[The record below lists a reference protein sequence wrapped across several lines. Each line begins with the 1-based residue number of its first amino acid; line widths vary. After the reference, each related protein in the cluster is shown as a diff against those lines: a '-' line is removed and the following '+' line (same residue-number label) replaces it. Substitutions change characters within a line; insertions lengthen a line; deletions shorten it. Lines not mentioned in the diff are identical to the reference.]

1 MRNHKEQFPI
11 IKFHAYRDEWKQH
24 KLGEVFEQ
32 TVEYVDPYEQNLE
45 LWSVTVESGLTP
57 KEERYNREFLV
68 KKSDKFKKLYP
79 EEIVYNPMN
88 ITIGAVGFNN
98 AGKEVAVSGYY
109 VTMKM
114 KSKFSNKFFSAW
126 LSCPKAIRLYKIY
139 STGSLIERQRVQFPT
154 LSDIK
159 DYFPTLDEQ
168 SAIGSL
174 FRTLDDL
181 LTSYKDNLANYQSL
195 KATMLSK
202 MFPKA
207 GQRVPEIRLDGFE
220 GEWEVLQLSDIC
232 QKVTEKNKDNNFNE
246 TFTNSAEFGIISQRD
261 FFEKDI
267 SNEKSLNTYYVVRN
281 NDFVYNPRISNYA
294 PVGPVKRNKLGR
306 TGVMSPLYFV
316 FRITNSNI
324 DLNFLETFFNTNTW
338 HKFMKLN
345 GDSGARAD
353 RFAIKDS
360 TFLTMPI
367 AFPSLP
373 EQQAIGA
380 YFSNLDNLINS
391 HQEKISQLETLKKK
405 LLQDMFV

>member
-1 MRNHKEQFPI
+1 MKNHKEQFPI
-11 IKFHAYRDEWKQH
+11 IRFHTYRDEWKQH

-98 AGKEVAVSGYY
+98 AGKKVAVSGYY

-159 DYFPTLDEQ
+159 DYFPTFDEQ

-181 LTSYKDNLANYQSL
+181 LSSYKDNLTNYQAL

-207 GQRVPEIRLDGFE
+207 GQTVPEIRLNGFE
-220 GEWEVLQLSDIC
+220 EDWERKSLSEVCTINSGRDYKHLKNGDIPVYGTGGYMLSVNEKLSDEDAIGIGRKGTIDKPYLLSAPFWTVDTLFYVIC
-232 QKVTEKNKDNNFNE
+232 KVGYDLNYLFLIFQKIRWKKFDE
-246 TFTNSAEFGIISQRD
+246 S
-261 FFEKDI
+261 
-267 SNEKSLNTYYVVRN
+267 
-281 NDFVYNPRISNYA
+281 
-294 PVGPVKRNKLGR
+294 
-306 TGVMSPLYFV
+306 TGVPSLSKKTIEKVVSKFPSYEEQCAIGLYF
-316 FRITNSNI
+316 S
-324 DLNFLETFFNTNTW
+324 DLE
-338 HKFMKLN
+338 
-345 GDSGARAD
+345 
-353 RFAIKDS
+353 
-360 TFLTMPI
+360 
-367 AFPSLP
+367 
-373 EQQAIGA
+373 
-380 YFSNLDNLINS
+380 NLINYY
-391 HQEKISQLETLKKK
+391 QEKISQLETLKKK
-405 LLQDMFV
+405 LLQDMFI

>member
-1 MRNHKEQFPI
+1 MKNHKEQFPI
-11 IKFHAYRDEWKQH
+11 IRFHTYRDEWKQH

-159 DYFPTLDEQ
+159 DYFPTFDEQ

-181 LTSYKDNLANYQSL
+181 LSSYKDNLTNYQAL

-207 GQRVPEIRLDGFE
+207 GQTVPEIRLNGFE
-220 GEWEVLQLSDIC
+220 EDWERKSLSEVCTINSGRDYKHLKNGDIPVYGTGGYMLSVNEKLSDEDAIGIGRKGTIDKPYLLSAPFWTVDTLFYVIC
-232 QKVTEKNKDNNFNE
+232 KVGYDLNYLFLIFQKIRWKKFDE
-246 TFTNSAEFGIISQRD
+246 S
-261 FFEKDI
+261 
-267 SNEKSLNTYYVVRN
+267 
-281 NDFVYNPRISNYA
+281 
-294 PVGPVKRNKLGR
+294 
-306 TGVMSPLYFV
+306 TGVPSLSKKTIEKVVSKFPSYEEQCAIGLYF
-316 FRITNSNI
+316 S
-324 DLNFLETFFNTNTW
+324 D
-338 HKFMKLN
+338 
-345 GDSGARAD
+345 
-353 RFAIKDS
+353 
-360 TFLTMPI
+360 
-367 AFPSLP
+367 
-373 EQQAIGA
+373 
-380 YFSNLDNLINS
+380 LDNLINYY
-391 HQEKISQLETLKKK
+391 QEKISQLETLKKK
-405 LLQDMFV
+405 LLQDMFI

>member
-1 MRNHKEQFPI
+1 MKNHKEQFPI
-11 IKFHAYRDEWKQH
+11 IRFHTYRDEWKQH

-114 KSKFSNKFFSAW
+114 KSKFSNNFFSAW

-159 DYFPTLDEQ
+159 DYFPIFDEQ

-181 LTSYKDNLANYQSL
+181 LSSYKDNLTNYQAL

-207 GQRVPEIRLDGFE
+207 GQTVPEIRLNGFE
-220 GEWEVLQLSDIC
+220 EDWERKGLSEVCTINSGRDYKHLKNGDIPVYGTGGYMLSVNEKLSDEDAIGIGRKGTIDKPYLLSAPFWTVDTLFYVIC
-232 QKVTEKNKDNNFNE
+232 KVGYDLNYLFLIFQKIRWKKFDE
-246 TFTNSAEFGIISQRD
+246 S
-261 FFEKDI
+261 
-267 SNEKSLNTYYVVRN
+267 
-281 NDFVYNPRISNYA
+281 
-294 PVGPVKRNKLGR
+294 
-306 TGVMSPLYFV
+306 TGVPSLSKKTIEKVVSKFPSYEEQCAIGLYF
-316 FRITNSNI
+316 S
-324 DLNFLETFFNTNTW
+324 D
-338 HKFMKLN
+338 
-345 GDSGARAD
+345 
-353 RFAIKDS
+353 
-360 TFLTMPI
+360 
-367 AFPSLP
+367 
-373 EQQAIGA
+373 
-380 YFSNLDNLINS
+380 LDNLINYY
-391 HQEKISQLETLKKK
+391 QEKISQLETLKKK
-405 LLQDMFV
+405 LLQDMFI

>member
-1 MRNHKEQFPI
+1 MKNHKEQFPI
-11 IKFHAYRDEWKQH
+11 IRFHTYRDEWKQQ

-114 KSKFSNKFFSAW
+114 KSKFSNNFFSAW

-159 DYFPTLDEQ
+159 DYFPIFDEQ

-181 LTSYKDNLANYQSL
+181 LSSYKDNLTNYQAL

-207 GQRVPEIRLDGFE
+207 GQTVPEIRLNGFE
-220 GEWEVLQLSDIC
+220 EDWERKGLSEVCTINSGRDYKHLKNGDIPVYGTGGYMLSVNEKLSDEDAIGIGRKGTIDKPYLLSAPFWTVDTLFYVIC
-232 QKVTEKNKDNNFNE
+232 KVGYDLNYLFLIFQKIRWKKFDE
-246 TFTNSAEFGIISQRD
+246 S
-261 FFEKDI
+261 
-267 SNEKSLNTYYVVRN
+267 
-281 NDFVYNPRISNYA
+281 
-294 PVGPVKRNKLGR
+294 
-306 TGVMSPLYFV
+306 TGVPSLSKKTIEKVVSKFPSYEEQCAIGLYF
-316 FRITNSNI
+316 S
-324 DLNFLETFFNTNTW
+324 D
-338 HKFMKLN
+338 
-345 GDSGARAD
+345 
-353 RFAIKDS
+353 
-360 TFLTMPI
+360 
-367 AFPSLP
+367 
-373 EQQAIGA
+373 
-380 YFSNLDNLINS
+380 LDNLINYY
-391 HQEKISQLETLKKK
+391 QEKISQLETLKKK
-405 LLQDMFV
+405 LLQDMFI

>member
-1 MRNHKEQFPI
+1 MIKQDIPKIRFYSYQGSWTENRIADIVKISAGGDVDKVKLKESGKYPVIANALTNKGIVGF
-11 IKFHAYRDEWKQH
+11 
-24 KLGEVFEQ
+24 
-32 TVEYVDPYEQNLE
+32 YEDYKVKAPA
-45 LWSVTVESGLTP
+45 VTVTGRGDVGYAVARHENFTPIVRLLTLQSEKIDVDYLENQINSMRILNESTGVPQLTAP
-57 KEERYNREFLV
+57 QLGNYKVY
-68 KKSDKFKKLYP
+68 YP
-79 EEIVYNPMN
+79 E
-88 ITIGAVGFNN
+88 
-98 AGKEVAVSGYY
+98 
-109 VTMKM
+109 
-114 KSKFSNKFFSAW
+114 
-126 LSCPKAIRLYKIY
+126 
-139 STGSLIERQRVQFPT
+139 IE
-154 LSDIK
+154 
-159 DYFPTLDEQ
+159 EQ

-174 FRTLDDL
+174 FRPLDDL
-181 LTSYKDNLANYQSL
+181 LASYKDNLANYQSI

-267 SNEKSLNTYYVVRN
+267 SNEKSLNAYYVVRN

-316 FRITNSNI
+316 FRVVNSNI
-324 DLNFLETFFNTNTW
+324 DLDFLETFFDTNIW

-353 RFAIKDS
+353 RFAIRDS
-360 TFLTMPI
+360 IFLQMPI
-367 AFPSLP
+367 VFPSIT

-391 HQEKISQLETLKKK
+391 YQEKISQFETLKKK
-405 LLQDMFV
+405 LLQDMFI

>member
-1 MRNHKEQFPI
+1 MKNHKEQFPI
-11 IKFHAYRDEWKQH
+11 IRFHTYRDEWKQH

-98 AGKEVAVSGYY
+98 AGKKVAVSGYY

-159 DYFPTLDEQ
+159 DYFPTFDEQ

-181 LTSYKDNLANYQSL
+181 LSSYKDNLTNYQAL

-207 GQRVPEIRLDGFE
+207 GQTVPEIRLNGFE
-220 GEWEVLQLSDIC
+220 EDWERKSLSEVCTINSGRDYKHLKNGDIPVYGTGGYMLSVNEKLSD
-232 QKVTEKNKDNNFNE
+232 ED
-246 TFTNSAEFGIISQRD
+246 
-261 FFEKDI
+261 
-267 SNEKSLNTYYVVRN
+267 
-281 NDFVYNPRISNYA
+281 
-294 PVGPVKRNKLGR
+294 
-306 TGVMSPLYFV
+306 
-316 FRITNSNI
+316 
-324 DLNFLETFFNTNTW
+324 
-338 HKFMKLN
+338 
-345 GDSGARAD
+345 
-353 RFAIKDS
+353 
-360 TFLTMPI
+360 
-367 AFPSLP
+367 
-373 EQQAIGA
+373 AIGIGRKGTIDKP
-380 YFSNLDNLINS
+380 Y
-391 HQEKISQLETLKKK
+391 
-405 LLQDMFV
+405 LLSAPFWTVDILCYM

>member
-1 MRNHKEQFPI
+1 MKNHKEQFPI
-11 IKFHAYRDEWKQH
+11 IRFHTYRDEWKQH

-98 AGKEVAVSGYY
+98 AGKKVAVSGYY

-159 DYFPTLDEQ
+159 DYFPTFDEQ

-181 LTSYKDNLANYQSL
+181 LSSYKDNLTNYQAL

-207 GQRVPEIRLDGFE
+207 GQTVPEIRLNGFE
-220 GEWEVLQLSDIC
+220 EDWERKGLSEVCTINSGRDYKHLKNGDIPVYGTGGYMLSVNEKLSDEDAIGIGRKGTIDKPYLLSAPFWTVDTLFYVIC
-232 QKVTEKNKDNNFNE
+232 KV
-246 TFTNSAEFGIISQRD
+246 G
-261 FFEKDI
+261 
-267 SNEKSLNTYYVVRN
+267 Y
-281 NDFVYNPRISNYA
+281 
-294 PVGPVKRNKLGR
+294 
-306 TGVMSPLYFV
+306 
-316 FRITNSNI
+316 
-324 DLNFLETFFNTNTW
+324 DLNYLFLIF
-338 HKFMKLN
+338 
-345 GDSGARAD
+345 
-353 RFAIKDS
+353 
-360 TFLTMPI
+360 
-367 AFPSLP
+367 
-373 EQQAIGA
+373 
-380 YFSNLDNLINS
+380 
-391 HQEKISQLETLKKK
+391 
-405 LLQDMFV
+405 

>member
-1 MRNHKEQFPI
+1 MKNHKEQFPKI
-11 IKFHAYRDEWKQH
+11 RFHTYCDEWKQH
-24 KLGEVFEQ
+24 RLGEVFEQ

-45 LWSVTVESGLTP
+45 LWSVTVENGLTP
-57 KEERYNREFLV
+57 KEERYNRDFLV

-114 KSKFSNKFFSAW
+114 KSKFSNNFFSAW

-159 DYFPTLDEQ
+159 DYFPTFEEQ

-181 LTSYKDNLANYQSL
+181 LASYKDNLANYQSL

-207 GQRVPEIRLDGFE
+207 GQTVPEIRLDGFK
-220 GEWEVLQLSDIC
+220 GEWEIV
-232 QKVTEKNKDNNFNE
+232 
-246 TFTNSAEFGIISQRD
+246 
-261 FFEKDI
+261 
-267 SNEKSLNTYYVVRN
+267 
-281 NDFVYNPRISNYA
+281 
-294 PVGPVKRNKLGR
+294 KLGDNCRIITGGTPR
-306 TGVMSPLYFV
+306 TGVKEFWNPKEIPWMSSGEINKKILNETEEMISHIGLDNSSAKWVKQNSVLIALAGQGQTRGRVAINKIPLT
-316 FRITNSNI
+316 TNQSIAAIETNDNI
-324 DLNFLETFFNTNTW
+324 DFLFLYTDLSKRYDELRLISSGDGTRGGLNKTIISNLE
-338 HKFMKLN
+338 LSIP
-345 GDSGARAD
+345 G
-353 RFAIKDS
+353 
-360 TFLTMPI
+360 LE
-367 AFPSLP
+367 
-373 EQQAIGA
+373 EQQAIGS

-391 HQEKISQLETLKKK
+391 YQEKISQLETLKKK
-405 LLQDMFV
+405 LLQDMFI